1 MRAVGHFTRDNQL
14 RDLGIKTLDNPMKG
28 VVYEEGVFSMPH
40 TIVKY
45 ESGKRP
51 LNCSVN
57 FHNHI
62 KRSLFYRDKVLETDY
77 LYDLERYVLGF
88 NQNLRVAETERLA
101 QFIIENPNNKG

>member
-1 MRAVGHFTRDNQL
+1 VYCMRAVGHFTRDNQL

-88 NQNLRVAETERLA
+88 NKNLRVAET
-101 QFIIENPNNKG
+101 